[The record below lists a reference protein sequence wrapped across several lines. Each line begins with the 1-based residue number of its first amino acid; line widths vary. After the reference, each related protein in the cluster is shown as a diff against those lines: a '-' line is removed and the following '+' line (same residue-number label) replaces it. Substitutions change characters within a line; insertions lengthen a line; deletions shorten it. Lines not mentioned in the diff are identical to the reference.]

1 MACSGDGGDDTSGE
15 GTATSAAASGV
26 PDSSG
31 AAGEMQFG
39 DLQMLKDAIELAGLR
54 LCDLAKLTDSGD
66 YEQLLY
72 QAFLGFCIPGKDG
85 DGAVMIES
93 WSDPVRPPA
102 AGGHG
107 LVGYHWAQYQ
117 VSVLP
122 GSDPEVI
129 ALFLETMNELEGAE
143 PAFDYRPGG

>member
-1 MACSGDGGDDTSGE
+1 MRTRWCILAAALSLASVACSGDGGDDTSGE

-72 QAFLGFCIPGKDG
+72 QAFLDFCIPGKDG

-93 WSDPVRPPA
+93 WSDPVRLPAPVVTAWSATTGPSIRFPCCPA
-102 AGGHG
+102 AT
-107 LVGYHWAQYQ
+107 LR
-117 VSVLP
+117 SSP
-122 GSDPEVI
+122 CFS
-129 ALFLETMNELEGAE
+129 
-143 PAFDYRPGG
+143 RR